1 MTIDALGTKGGAARG
16 YKRIDVFYDISGI
29 ISPQSCGN
37 QNLGLVGLVDWSLE
51 PLLLDVGLI
60 TYWALFDDVKLRS
73 LDSSVCIT

>member
-37 QNLGLVGLVDWSLE
+37 QNLGLVGLVDWSLD
-51 PLLLDVGLI
+51 LCCW
-60 TYWALFDDVKLRS
+60 TWA
-73 LDSSVCIT
+73 SSPTGSSSTM